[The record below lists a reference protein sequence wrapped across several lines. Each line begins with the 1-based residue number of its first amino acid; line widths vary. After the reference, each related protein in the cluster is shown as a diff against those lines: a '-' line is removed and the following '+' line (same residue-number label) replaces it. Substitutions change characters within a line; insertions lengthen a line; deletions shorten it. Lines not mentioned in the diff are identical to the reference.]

1 MSLNMYLG
9 EVQNQT
15 QSMNAV
21 CVTTIQAME
30 QAIQSI
36 DTFATDT
43 VLQGQTY
50 SSAKIFFVQTFR
62 PLAQGIIYLCEELIR
77 QNDAFPSDFQSQ
89 VASTDV
95 IEQEIR
101 EQIQEINRMVASI
114 EAISITTVLP
124 GIDAMVIVLVEMR
137 KKLQEKLEHLYEFNY
152 TSSNNYNTALQLV
165 ASITAGLAEVQS
177 GKGFSP
183 VSGTFSTQG
192 LNMDWTVS
200 IQEIADE
207 RKRQVDNL
215 LKEGLI
221 EEGAVCKKPPEK
233 STSEKIIDGILA
245 GMGQAVEDTIDGIVA
260 LGKWETWE
268 NMGYAFTHLNETL
281 PAMWNTLS
289 DSFINDVING
299 DAESRAKW
307 GSYAF
312 TQIGLGLIGDKGIS
326 KVTTLAKGAKFY
338 TGVSSFANKLP
349 LTDRLAFAGASGFG
363 SNQIKSFEVLQKARE
378 TFMFSTTGRKSR
390 VKDVQDVI
398 QEYADKVLDRVT
410 VEKEYP
416 NSYTASQV
424 LREELKDA
432 GIDPPP
438 YHNDAH
444 HIVPWNDG
452 RAVEIQKLM
461 KEFEIDPN
469 SAANG
474 VFLPGYRAID
484 SKYVTTEA
492 MHIGNHGPEYIELV
506 YNTLTEIKEFGGT
519 QADAVAALQTIR
531 EGLLDGSIK
540 LNQPK

>member
-21 CVTTIQAME
+21 CVATIQAME

-101 EQIQEINRMVASI
+101 EQIQEINRMISSI
-114 EAISITTVLP
+114 ESISIATVLP

-152 TSSNNYNTALQLV
+152 TSSNNYNAALQLV
-165 ASITAGLAEVQS
+165 ASLTAGLAEVQS

-207 RKRQVDNL
+207 RNRQVNNL
-215 LKEGLI
+215 LKEGSI

-233 STSEKIIDGILA
+233 STTEQIIDGILA
-245 GMGQAVEDTIDGIVA
+245 GTGQAVEDTIDGVVA

-326 KVTTLAKGAKFY
+326 KVTTLAKGAKFS
-338 TGVSSFANKLP
+338 TGMSSFANKLP

-363 SNQIKSFEVLQKARE
+363 SNQIKTFEVLRKARE
-378 TFMFSTTGRKSR
+378 TFMFSKTGGRSK
-390 VKDVQDVI
+390 VKDVQEVI
-398 QEYADKVLDRVT
+398 QDYADKVFDRV
-410 VEKEYP
+410 EMKNEYP
-416 NSYTASQV
+416 DSYSASQK
-424 LREELKDA
+424 LRAELKDA
-432 GIDPPP
+432 GVETPP
-438 YHNDAH
+438 YPNATH
-444 HIVPWNDG
+444 HIAPWKDK
-452 RAVEIQKLM
+452 RAKQVQELLE
-461 KEFEIDPN
+461 EFEIHHD

-474 VFLPGYRAID
+474 VFLPYKVND
-484 SKYVTTEA
+484 YVTTEA
-492 MHIGNHGPEYIELV
+492 LHIGNHSPEYIREV
-506 YNTLTEIKEFGGT
+506 YRVLSEVKRFGGN
-519 QADAVAALQTIR
+519 QEDAVAALHSIR
-531 EGLLDGSIK
+531 ERLLDGSLK
-540 LNQPK
+540 LN

>member
-21 CVTTIQAME
+21 CVATIQAME

-101 EQIQEINRMVASI
+101 EQIQEINRMISSI
-114 EAISITTVLP
+114 ESISIATVLP

-183 VSGTFSTQG
+183 VSGTFCTQG
-192 LNMDWTVS
+192 LNMDWTIS

-215 LKEGLI
+215 LKEESM

-233 STSEKIIDGILA
+233 STTEQIIDGILA
-245 GMGQAVEDTIDGIVA
+245 GTGQAVEDTIDGVVA

-326 KVTTLAKGAKFY
+326 KVTTLAKGAKFS
-338 TGVSSFANKLP
+338 TGMSSFANKLP

-363 SNQIKSFEVLQKARE
+363 SNQIKTFEVLRKARE
-378 TFMFSTTGRKSR
+378 TFMFSKTGGRSK
-390 VKDVQDVI
+390 VKDVQEVI
-398 QEYADKVLDRVT
+398 QDYADKVFDRV
-410 VEKEYP
+410 EMKNEYP
-416 NSYTASQV
+416 DSYSASQK
-424 LREELKDA
+424 LRAELKDA
-432 GIDPPP
+432 GVETPP
-438 YHNDAH
+438 YPNATH
-444 HIVPWNDG
+444 HIAPWKDK
-452 RAVEIQKLM
+452 RAKQVQELLE
-461 KEFEIDPN
+461 EFEIHHD

-474 VFLPGYRAID
+474 VFLPYKVND
-484 SKYVTTEA
+484 YVTTEA
-492 MHIGNHGPEYIELV
+492 LHIGNHSPEYIREV
-506 YNTLTEIKEFGGT
+506 YRVLSEVKRFGGN
-519 QADAVAALQTIR
+519 QEDAVAALHSIR
-531 EGLLDGSIK
+531 ERLLDGSLK
-540 LNQPK
+540 LN

>member
-1 MSLNMYLG
+1 MSLNMYVG
-9 EVQNQT
+9 EVKNQT

-21 CVTTIQAME
+21 CVATIQAME

-43 VLQGQTY
+43 VLQGKTY

-101 EQIQEINRMVASI
+101 EQIQEINRMVSSI
-114 EAISITTVLP
+114 EAISIATVLP

-215 LKEGLI
+215 LKEGSM

-233 STSEKIIDGILA
+233 STSEKIIDGILE
-245 GMGQAVEDTIDGIVA
+245 GTGQAVEDTIDGVVA
-260 LGKWETWE
+260 LGKWETWK
-268 NMGYAFTHLNETL
+268 NMGYAVTHLDETL
-281 PAMWNTLS
+281 PAMWKTLS

-312 TQIGLGLIGDKGIS
+312 TQIGLGLIGDKGLS
-326 KVTTLAKGAKFY
+326 KASKLGQVGNITTLTKGFSRV
-338 TGVSSFANKLP
+338 TNNLQMG
-349 LTDRLAFAGASGFG
+349 DRLAIAGMDSMKIEIPTMKDYLVKASSPNNGMNIKIGNAKRPGGYQKGDIDDHGYLSPAVNRAPGNKNIAADNRIQSHHPIQNEWAKRWAIKGGFDYNEKKAQAILLPSSSG
-363 SNQIKSFEVLQKARE
+363 LPHAKISAMQRKRRRLEGYDTDINYEFNVSYREMIEAGVDQKTAR
-378 TFMFSTTGRKSR
+378 
-390 VKDVQDVI
+390 
-398 QEYADKVLDRVT
+398 KVL
-410 VEKEYP
+410 
-416 NSYTASQV
+416 
-424 LREELKDA
+424 
-432 GIDPPP
+432 
-438 YHNDAH
+438 
-444 HIVPWNDG
+444 
-452 RAVEIQKLM
+452 
-461 KEFEIDPN
+461 
-469 SAANG
+469 
-474 VFLPGYRAID
+474 
-484 SKYVTTEA
+484 
-492 MHIGNHGPEYIELV
+492 
-506 YNTLTEIKEFGGT
+506 
-519 QADAVAALQTIR
+519 VAAYKYFDSL
-531 EGLLDGSIK
+531 GGFVK
-540 LNQPK
+540 K

>member
-215 LKEGLI
+215 LKEGSI

-245 GMGQAVEDTIDGIVA
+245 GTGQAVEDTIDGVVA

-326 KVTTLAKGAKFY
+326 KVTTLAKGAKFS
-338 TGVSSFANKLP
+338 TGMSSFANKLP

-363 SNQIKSFEVLQKARE
+363 SNQIKIFEVLRKARE
-378 TFMFSTTGRKSR
+378 TFMFSKTGGRSK
-390 VKDVQDVI
+390 VKDVQEVI
-398 QEYADKVLDRVT
+398 QDYADKVLDK
-410 VEKEYP
+410 VEIKNEYP
-416 NSYTASQV
+416 DSYTASKV
-424 LREELKDA
+424 LREELKAA
-432 GIDPPP
+432 GIEPPP
-438 YHNDAH
+438 YPNAAH
-444 HIVPWNDG
+444 HITAWNDK
-452 RAVEIQKLM
+452 RAIEAQELLE
-461 KEFEIDPN
+461 EFGIHHN

-474 VFLPGYRAID
+474 VFLPYKVND
-484 SKYVTTEA
+484 YVTTEVL
-492 MHIGNHGPEYIELV
+492 HVGNHSTEYMKEVTKILK
-506 YNTLTEIKEFGGT
+506 EIKEYGGT
-519 QADAVAALQTIR
+519 QEDVAAALHDIR
-531 EGLLDGSIK
+531 IRLLEGSLK
-540 LNQPK
+540 LNNPK

>member
-21 CVTTIQAME
+21 CVATIQAME

-101 EQIQEINRMVASI
+101 EQIQEINRMISSI
-114 EAISITTVLP
+114 ESISIATVLP
-124 GIDAMVIVLVEMR
+124 GIDAMVIILVEMR

-165 ASITAGLAEVQS
+165 ASLTAGLAEVQS

-207 RKRQVDNL
+207 RNRQVDNL
-215 LKEGLI
+215 LKEGSI

-233 STSEKIIDGILA
+233 STSGQIIDGILA
-245 GMGQAVEDTIDGIVA
+245 GTGQAVEDTIDGVVA

-326 KVTTLAKGAKFY
+326 KVTTLAKGAKFS
-338 TGVSSFANKLP
+338 TGMSSFANKLP

-363 SNQIKSFEVLQKARE
+363 SNQIKTFEVLRKARE
-378 TFMFSTTGRKSR
+378 TFMFSKTGGRSK
-390 VKDVQDVI
+390 VKDVQEVI
-398 QEYADKVLDRVT
+398 QDYADKVFDRV
-410 VEKEYP
+410 EMKNEYP
-416 NSYTASQV
+416 DSYSASQK
-424 LREELKDA
+424 LRAELKDA
-432 GIDPPP
+432 GVETPP
-438 YHNDAH
+438 YPNATH
-444 HIVPWNDG
+444 HIAPWKDK
-452 RAVEIQKLM
+452 RAKQVQELLE
-461 KEFEIDPN
+461 EFEIHHD

-474 VFLPGYRAID
+474 VFLPYKVND
-484 SKYVTTEA
+484 YVTTEA
-492 MHIGNHGPEYIELV
+492 LHIGNHSPEYIREV
-506 YNTLTEIKEFGGT
+506 YRVLSEVKRFGGN
-519 QADAVAALQTIR
+519 QEDAVAALHSIR
-531 EGLLDGSIK
+531 ERLLDGSLK
-540 LNQPK
+540 LN

>member
-15 QSMNAV
+15 ESMNAV
-21 CVTTIQAME
+21 CVATIQAME

-36 DTFATDT
+36 DAFAADT

-114 EAISITTVLP
+114 EAISIATVLP
-124 GIDAMVIVLVEMR
+124 GIDAMVIVLMEMR

-152 TSSNNYNTALQLV
+152 MSSNNYNTALQLV

-177 GKGFSP
+177 GKGFSL

-207 RKRQVDNL
+207 RKRQVDDL
-215 LKEGLI
+215 LKERSM
-221 EEGAVCKKPPEK
+221 EEGAVCKKAPEK
-233 STSEKIIDGILA
+233 STSEKIIDGILE
-245 GMGQAVEDTIDGIVA
+245 GTGQAVEDTIDGIVA

-268 NMGYAFTHLNETL
+268 NMGYAVTHLDETL

-326 KVTTLAKGAKFY
+326 KVTTLAKGAKFS
-338 TGVSSFANKLP
+338 TGMSSFANKLP
-349 LTDRLAFAGASGFG
+349 LTDRLAFAGTSGFG
-363 SNQIKSFEVLQKARE
+363 SNQIKGFEVLQKARE
-378 TFMFSTTGRKSR
+378 TFMFSTAGRKSR
-390 VKDVQDVI
+390 VKDVQVVI
-398 QEYADKVLDRVT
+398 KDYADKVLDRVT

-438 YHNDAH
+438 YYNAAH

>member
-1 MSLNMYLG
+1 MSLNMYVG

-21 CVTTIQAME
+21 CVATIQAME

-43 VLQGQTY
+43 VLQGKTY

-101 EQIQEINRMVASI
+101 EQIQEINRMVSSI
-114 EAISITTVLP
+114 EAISIATVLP

-200 IQEIADE
+200 MQEIADE

-215 LKEGLI
+215 LKEGSM

-233 STSEKIIDGILA
+233 STSEKIIDGIL
-245 GMGQAVEDTIDGIVA
+245 
-260 LGKWETWE
+260 
-268 NMGYAFTHLNETL
+268 
-281 PAMWNTLS
+281 
-289 DSFINDVING
+289 
-299 DAESRAKW
+299 
-307 GSYAF
+307 
-312 TQIGLGLIGDKGIS
+312 
-326 KVTTLAKGAKFY
+326 
-338 TGVSSFANKLP
+338 
-349 LTDRLAFAGASGFG
+349 
-363 SNQIKSFEVLQKARE
+363 
-378 TFMFSTTGRKSR
+378 
-390 VKDVQDVI
+390 
-398 QEYADKVLDRVT
+398 
-410 VEKEYP
+410 
-416 NSYTASQV
+416 
-424 LREELKDA
+424 
-432 GIDPPP
+432 
-438 YHNDAH
+438 
-444 HIVPWNDG
+444 
-452 RAVEIQKLM
+452 
-461 KEFEIDPN
+461 
-469 SAANG
+469 
-474 VFLPGYRAID
+474 
-484 SKYVTTEA
+484 
-492 MHIGNHGPEYIELV
+492 
-506 YNTLTEIKEFGGT
+506 
-519 QADAVAALQTIR
+519 
-531 EGLLDGSIK
+531 
-540 LNQPK
+540 

>member
-15 QSMNAV
+15 QSMNTV
-21 CVTTIQAME
+21 CVATIQAME

-101 EQIQEINRMVASI
+101 EQIQEINRMISSI
-114 EAISITTVLP
+114 ESISIATVLP

-152 TSSNNYNTALQLV
+152 TSSSNYNTALQLV

-192 LNMDWTVS
+192 LNMDWTIS

-215 LKEGLI
+215 LKEGSM

-233 STSEKIIDGILA
+233 STSEKIIDGISE
-245 GMGQAVEDTIDGIVA
+245 GTGQAVEDTIDGVVA

-268 NMGYAFTHLNETL
+268 NMGYAVTHLNETL

-326 KVTTLAKGAKFY
+326 KVTTLAKGAKFS
-338 TGVSSFANKLP
+338 TGMSSFANKLP

-363 SNQIKSFEVLQKARE
+363 SNQIKTFEVLRKARE
-378 TFMFSTTGRKSR
+378 TFMFSKTGGRSK
-390 VKDVQDVI
+390 VKDVQEVI
-398 QEYADKVLDRVT
+398 QDYADKVFNRV
-410 VEKEYP
+410 EMKNEYP
-416 NSYTASQV
+416 DSYSASQK
-424 LREELKDA
+424 LRAELKDA
-432 GIDPPP
+432 GVETPP
-438 YHNDAH
+438 YPNATH
-444 HIVPWNDG
+444 HIAPWKDK
-452 RAVEIQKLM
+452 RAKQVQELLE
-461 KEFEIDPN
+461 EFEIHHD

-474 VFLPGYRAID
+474 VFLPYKVND
-484 SKYVTTEA
+484 YVTTEA
-492 MHIGNHGPEYIELV
+492 LHIGNHSPEYIREV
-506 YNTLTEIKEFGGT
+506 YRVLSEVKRFGGN
-519 QADAVAALQTIR
+519 QEDAVAALHSIR
-531 EGLLDGSIK
+531 ERLLDGSLK
-540 LNQPK
+540 LN

>member
-15 QSMNAV
+15 QSMNTV
-21 CVTTIQAME
+21 CVATIQAME

-101 EQIQEINRMVASI
+101 EQIQEINRMISSI
-114 EAISITTVLP
+114 ESISIATVLP

-152 TSSNNYNTALQLV
+152 TSSSNYNTALQLV

-192 LNMDWTVS
+192 LNMDWTIS
-200 IQEIADE
+200 IQGIADE

-215 LKEGLI
+215 LKEGSM

-233 STSEKIIDGILA
+233 STSEKIIDGISE
-245 GMGQAVEDTIDGIVA
+245 GTGQAVEDTIDGVVA

-268 NMGYAFTHLNETL
+268 NMGYAVTHLNETL

-326 KVTTLAKGAKFY
+326 KVTTLAKGAKFS
-338 TGVSSFANKLP
+338 TGMSSFANKLP

-363 SNQIKSFEVLQKARE
+363 SNQIKTFEVLRKARE
-378 TFMFSTTGRKSR
+378 TFMFSKTGGRSK
-390 VKDVQDVI
+390 VKDVQEVI
-398 QEYADKVLDRVT
+398 QDYADKVFNRV
-410 VEKEYP
+410 EMKNEYP
-416 NSYTASQV
+416 DSYSASQK
-424 LREELKDA
+424 LRAELKDA
-432 GIDPPP
+432 GVETPP
-438 YHNDAH
+438 YPNATH
-444 HIVPWNDG
+444 HIAPWKDK
-452 RAVEIQKLM
+452 RAKQVQELLE
-461 KEFEIDPN
+461 EFEIHHD

-474 VFLPGYRAID
+474 VFLPYKVND
-484 SKYVTTEA
+484 YVTTEA
-492 MHIGNHGPEYIELV
+492 LHIGNHSPEYIREV
-506 YNTLTEIKEFGGT
+506 YRVLSEVKRFGGN
-519 QADAVAALQTIR
+519 QEDAVAALHSIR
-531 EGLLDGSIK
+531 ERLLDGSLK
-540 LNQPK
+540 LN

>member
-15 QSMNAV
+15 QSMNTV
-21 CVTTIQAME
+21 CVATIQAME

-101 EQIQEINRMVASI
+101 EQIQEINRMISSI
-114 EAISITTVLP
+114 ESISIATVLP

-192 LNMDWTVS
+192 LNMDWTIS

-215 LKEGLI
+215 LKEGSM

-233 STSEKIIDGILA
+233 STSEKIIDGILE
-245 GMGQAVEDTIDGIVA
+245 GTGQAVEDTIDGVVA

-268 NMGYAFTHLNETL
+268 NMGYAVTHLNETL

-326 KVTTLAKGAKFY
+326 KVTTLAKGAKFS
-338 TGVSSFANKLP
+338 TGMSSFANKLP

-363 SNQIKSFEVLQKARE
+363 SNQIKTFEVLRKARE
-378 TFMFSTTGRKSR
+378 TFMFSKTGGRSK
-390 VKDVQDVI
+390 VKDVQEVI
-398 QEYADKVLDRVT
+398 QDYADKVFNRV
-410 VEKEYP
+410 EMKNEYP
-416 NSYTASQV
+416 DSYSASQK
-424 LREELKDA
+424 LRAELKDA
-432 GIDPPP
+432 GVETPP
-438 YHNDAH
+438 YPNATH
-444 HIVPWNDG
+444 HIAPWKDK
-452 RAVEIQKLM
+452 RAKQVQELLE
-461 KEFEIDPN
+461 EFEIHHD

-474 VFLPGYRAID
+474 VFLPYKVND
-484 SKYVTTEA
+484 YVTTEA
-492 MHIGNHGPEYIELV
+492 LHIGNHSPEYIREV
-506 YNTLTEIKEFGGT
+506 YRVLSEVKRFGGN
-519 QADAVAALQTIR
+519 QEDAVAALHSIR
-531 EGLLDGSIK
+531 ERLLDGSLK
-540 LNQPK
+540 LN